1 MNATEFTTLLL
12 FCAAMTFSP
21 GPNTTLSTAL
31 AANLGLRR
39 ALRFCLAVPTGW
51 SLILLASG
59 LGLAALIA
67 RVPALRWAIT
77 LLGVAYMLW
86 LAYRLSA
93 SARLAQ
99 ADEARPGACRT
110 LGVESENAPQ
120 RGQFLP
126 DSPPH
131 SGAMGQEAGKKWA
144 AAAHSQPT
152 IPKSDRL
159 LGLGFWQGVALQFVN
174 IKAWMLALTLS
185 AGWVVNTAE
194 QSAAIP
200 AERLAIVS
208 AVMLAFAFAS
218 NFTYAL
224 LGVLLRRWLAQGQRL
239 LWFNRALA
247 LVLVATAVWM
257 LRL

>member
-12 FCAAMTFSP
+12 FCTAMTFSP

-31 AANLGLRR
+31 AANLGLRH

-51 SLILLASG
+51 SAILLASG
-59 LGLAALIA
+59 FGVAALIA
-67 RVPALRWAIT
+67 RVPALHWAIT

-86 LAYRLSA
+86 LAYRLSR

-99 ADEARPGACRT
+99 ADDTR
-110 LGVESENAPQ
+110 
-120 RGQFLP
+120 
-126 DSPPH
+126 
-131 SGAMGQEAGKKWA
+131 
-144 AAAHSQPT
+144 
-152 IPKSDRL
+152 

-185 AGWVVNTAE
+185 AGWVVN
-194 QSAAIP
+194 AAGHVAANP
-200 AERLAIVS
+200 GERLAIVS

-239 LWFNRALA
+239 RWFNRALA
-247 LVLVATAVWM
+247 LVLVVTACWM

>member
-99 ADEARPGACRT
+99 ADEAR
-110 LGVESENAPQ
+110 
-120 RGQFLP
+120 
-126 DSPPH
+126 
-131 SGAMGQEAGKKWA
+131 M
-144 AAAHSQPT
+144 
-152 IPKSDRL
+152 
-159 LGLGFWQGVALQFVN
+159 GLGFWQGVALQFVN